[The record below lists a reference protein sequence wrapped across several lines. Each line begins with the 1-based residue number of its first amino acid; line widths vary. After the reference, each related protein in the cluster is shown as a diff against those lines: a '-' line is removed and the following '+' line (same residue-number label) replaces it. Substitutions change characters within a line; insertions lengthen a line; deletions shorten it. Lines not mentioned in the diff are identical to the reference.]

1 MGKKLLLIIMI
12 LIVSGC
18 NNKASF
24 DVIEKEKIDLV
35 EYSNEYF
42 EMKIPKGWVVST
54 SHSDDN
60 YLLRVYDPTNPVNQI
75 FSILDSGIIL
85 KEKDAKT
92 YYDYLASI
100 TQSKND
106 IELSKAIVIKDV
118 SVEDFY
124 NNYDVIT
131 NYIKGDHLAFNF
143 PNFKDFNIVEKK
155 DNTLRM
161 TFTEGNVS
169 GEGLF
174 YVSYVDPEP
183 NIFIGIDIAHYN
195 YSNIVGITTV
205 KDEFINNYDVLMESL
220 NSLKYKK
227 DGNDIQK
234 ISKAFSDIWTNRQLS
249 YDILSQK
256 NYDELNNYER
266 VYNVKTNNIYKAYKG
281 FIKEMKPEDYKKATN
296 DMYLKSIN
304 GYIEK

>member
-1 MGKKLLLIIMI
+1 MGKKLLLVIMI

-24 DVIEKEKIDLV
+24 SVLESEKINLV

-54 SHSDDN
+54 SQSDDN

-85 KEKDAKT
+85 KEQDAKT

-100 TQSKND
+100 TKNKKD
-106 IELSKAIVIKDV
+106 IELSEAIVIKDV
-118 SVEDFY
+118 STEDFY
-124 NNYDVIT
+124 NNYDIIT
-131 NYIKGDHLAFNF
+131 NYIKEDHLAFNF
-143 PNFKDFNIVEKK
+143 PNFEDFNIVEKK
-155 DNTLRM
+155 NGALRM
-161 TFTEGNVS
+161 TFVEDNVN

-183 NIFIGIDIAHYN
+183 NIFIGIDISYYS
-195 YSNIVGITTV
+195 YSNIVGITTE
-205 KDEFINNYDVLMESL
+205 KDEFINYYDVLMESL
-220 NSLKYKK
+220 KSLKYKK
-227 DGNDIQK
+227 DSNDIEMV
-234 ISKAFSDIWTNRQLS
+234 SNSFEDIWANRQLS

-256 NYDELNNYER
+256 NYDELNEFER
-266 VYNVKTNNIYKAYKG
+266 VYNIKTNNVYKAYKG
-281 FIKEMKPEDYKKATN
+281 FIKEFKPEDYKKATN